1 MNEKRNVFQ
10 KFIYFLWLFM
20 TAIKQQN
27 IFSATETENRL
38 FKNVLLL
45 YPIAT

>member
-1 MNEKRNVFQ
+1 MFFKILFT
-10 KFIYFLWLFM
+10 FYGFM

-27 IFSATETENRL
+27 IFAKYIFSATETENRL